1 MDGSMLC
8 QCGIELLLGNRDP
21 SKYASVP
28 YEPGVCA
35 RSPHMAISQFGY
47 LAQCHCREQ
56 QNHDDFTNG
65 SPPCQCGSMHQVLLD
80 AERRAGIE
88 FALGHGLLRGTCPV
102 SSVGWPFCFDRYS
115 NGADSGS
122 QAT

>member
-1 MDGSMLC
+1 MLC

-56 QNHDDFTNG
+56 QIMMT
-65 SPPCQCGSMHQVLLD
+65 SPMGALRVSVAPC
-80 AERRAGIE
+80 
-88 FALGHGLLRGTCPV
+88 TK
-102 SSVGWPFCFDRYS
+102 CF
-115 NGADSGS
+115 
-122 QAT
+122 